1 MGRGERPDF
10 PGLAWMEGEE
20 LRSTGY
26 PPPPERFETIA
37 DRNLVHNY
45 SKMVGHSTLWPQV
58 HASRGCPHNCDYCA
72 LVRHF
77 GRRVRTRSPE
87 NVVADIRE
95 SIRFFHRGH
104 VRLAKDL
111 WLTDD
116 NFFADR
122 DWAMSVLRA
131 IVDSGIRYR
140 FNVQARYEVGFDDEM
155 LDLLRQAGFFEL
167 DLGIEFL
174 DDASFATYHKKST
187 RQEIIDAIRNIDRR
201 VLEYSPSAGFRSY
214 REKLTRYYEK
224 FNIHLTADDIIIT
237 SGGSEAVL
245 FAFMSCLNPGD
256 EIIVPEPA
264 YANYMA
270 FAISAGAVIRTVTTT
285 IEEGFSLPK
294 VEKFEELI
302 NERTKAILICNPN
315 NPTGYLYTRRE
326 MNQIRDLVK
335 KYDLF
340 LFSDE
345 VYREFIYTGSPYIS
359 ACHLEGIENN
369 VVLIDSVSKRYSECG
384 IRVGALI
391 TKNEEVRKAVMK
403 FCQARL
409 SPPLI
414 GQIAA
419 EASLDVDDNYLRDN
433 YDEYVERRKCLID
446 GLNRIPG
453 VYSPIPMGAFYTV
466 ARLPVD
472 DADKFCAWCLSEF
485 EYEGETVFMA
495 PASGFYTTPGL
506 GRDEVRIA
514 YVLKKEDLVR
524 SLFVLEKALGAYP
537 GRIR

>member
-1 MGRGERPDF
+1 MPKISVRGNEMPASPIRKLAPLSDAAKARGIKVYHLNIGQPDL
-10 PGLAWMEGEE
+10 P
-20 LRSTGY
+20 T
-26 PPPPERFETIA
+26 
-37 DRNLVHNY
+37 
-45 SKMVGHSTLWPQV
+45 PQ
-58 HASRGCPHNCDYCA
+58 AA
-72 LVRHF
+72 
-77 GRRVRTRSPE
+77 
-87 NVVADIRE
+87 
-95 SIRFFHRGH
+95 
-104 VRLAKDL
+104 
-111 WLTDD
+111 
-116 NFFADR
+116 
-122 DWAMSVLRA
+122 
-131 IVDSGIRYR
+131 
-140 FNVQARYEVGFDDEM
+140 
-155 LDLLRQAGFFEL
+155 
-167 DLGIEFL
+167 
-174 DDASFATYHKKST
+174 
-187 RQEIIDAIRNIDRR
+187 IDAIRNIDRR

-414 GQIAA
+414 GQISA

-524 SLFVLEKALGAYP
+524 ALFVLEKALEAYP
-537 GRIR
+537 GHIR